1 MDNYFF
7 DSSGL
12 VKRYRNETGT
22 NWVLQIYRPTSKNI
36 IHIAQ
41 VSLVEVT
48 AALTR
53 RMNNPTFYAKY
64 QKAVKRFERDVQIRF
79 SVFKLTDAV
88 ILSAVNLTKTY
99 GLRGYD
105 AVQLAS
111 ALEIEREIA
120 AFNLQPLIFVS
131 ADSELNSAAQSEG
144 LQIENPNNYP

>member
-1 MDNYFF
+1 MENYFF

-41 VSLVEVT
+41 ISLVEVT

-53 RMNNPTFYAKY
+53 RMNNPNLYSKY
-64 QKAVKRFERDVQIRF
+64 QKTVKRFERDVQLRF
-79 SVFKLTDAV
+79 SVFKLTDFV
-88 ILSAVNLTKTY
+88 IHSAVNLAKNY
-99 GLRGYD
+99 HLRGYD

-111 ALEIEREIA
+111 ALEIERELA
-120 AFNLQPLIFVS
+120 LFNLPPITFVS
-131 ADSELNSAAQSEG
+131 ADNELNSAAQSEG